1 MKPKTTGAPTLT
13 LSVALLLA
21 ATALL
26 GGCGTSVATLDFRC
40 GSNINGGLLLT
51 VDVVRATEE
60 EARKIQELGPKWFYE
75 PMRQS
80 VTSRIKTVTFPA
92 ADASTKCDREV
103 SVPFNKGE
111 KYLVVVADYKYE
123 AADASRHTIVLPP
136 EKWAGRTLLVS
147 VQEQQLSV
155 QTK

>member
-1 MKPKTTGAPTLT
+1 MRKTTTGAL
-13 LSVALLLA
+13 VLA
-21 ATALL
+21 ITAAAFAP
-26 GGCGTSVATLDFRC
+26 GCGSTVGKLDFRC

-60 EARKIQELGPKWFYE
+60 ESRRISELGEKWFYE

-80 VTSRIKTVTFPA
+80 VSSRIQTVTFPA
-92 ADASTKCDREV
+92 ADASGRCDREV

-111 KYLVVVADYKYE
+111 KFLVIVADYKYQ
-123 AADASRHTIVLPP
+123 AADVTRHTMVFPP
-136 EKWAGRTLLVS
+136 EKWAGRTLLIS

-155 QTK
+155 QTR